1 MMRSSTGAAHFG
13 AYIEPAGIQ
22 LVEYQRERNGISIV
36 RQHSDDR
43 RLLGL
48 AEAGERVGAI
58 IKSFGL
64 PRARLSAAVRGFGS
78 SYQIMMLPPAEPAVL
93 GAVVRREV
101 ARLNPEME
109 SPRVDY
115 VLGGEIDRRKRIRP
129 EGGIP
134 QQEVFVGAAPELA
147 VSAFGEELSAASVEL
162 DHLTLLPQ
170 VIQRLYERVDGSH
183 QPTACFVDLP
193 GGPVIAFFNERQLR
207 LVVEPPVAGEQDIA
221 SRVQNLAEH
230 LERGNLY
237 LRQQFRGVEL
247 TRLLIATEPDEE
259 AEYLER
265 LKETLRYTVER
276 FPGPVPEPGA
286 LVSLGAVLDGE
297 AQQGLNLSP
306 FAESPLVRAE
316 KAKKQYISLGGMIVC
331 AVAILWAV
339 FSVAQTLTLS
349 KRVVADQRIAQER
362 MNTLAPLR
370 VVASQRQQ
378 NAQSVTYL
386 NALEAD
392 RANTQRFLRALGRAT
407 PPGVR
412 LQSVTF
418 QRNGAEWNVSIAGGA
433 FGNTGADV
441 LLGIDRFYHSLPR
454 ELALHDLVLADLNDA
469 PPDPFGAAMK
479 FTVTFVLSPPGGTQ

>member
-1 MMRSSTGAAHFG
+1 MPSNASAAHFG
-13 AYIEPAGIQ
+13 GFIEPSGIF
-22 LVEYQRERNGISIV
+22 LVEYERERSGISII
-36 RQHSDDR
+36 RQHYDDHR
-43 RLLGL
+43 VIGL

-64 PRARLSAAVRGFGS
+64 PGARFSCSVRGFGS
-78 SYQIMMLPPAEPAVL
+78 NYQIMMLPPAEPAVL

-101 ARLNPEME
+101 LRLNPEMD

-115 VLGGEIDRRKRIRP
+115 VLGGEVDRRKRIRP

-147 VSAFGEELSAASVEL
+147 VAAFGEELSAAGIEL

-207 LVVEPPVAGEQDIA
+207 LVVEPPVAGEQDIP

-230 LERGNLY
+230 LDRGNLY

-247 TRLLIATEPDEE
+247 ARLLIATEPADE
-259 AEYLER
+259 AEFIEL
-265 LKETLRYTVER
+265 LKEQVRFPVER

-297 AQQGLNLSP
+297 ADRGLNLSP
-306 FAESPLVRAE
+306 FAESPLVQAE
-316 KAKKQYISLGGMIVC
+316 REKKQYILIGAMVVC
-331 AVAILWAV
+331 ALAILWAA
-339 FSVAQTLTLS
+339 FSAAQTISLS
-349 KRVVADQRIAQER
+349 KRVAADQRVAQER
-362 MNTLAPLR
+362 VNTLAPLR

-378 NAQSVTYL
+378 TAQSLAYL
-386 NALEAD
+386 NGQRID
-392 RANTQRFLRALGRAT
+392 RENTQQFLRALGRAT
-407 PPGVR
+407 PPGVQ
-412 LQSVTF
+412 LQSVSL
-418 QRNGAEWNVSIAGGA
+418 QRNGGEWNVNVAGSA

-454 ELALHDLVLADLNDA
+454 EMALHDLVLADLIDA
-469 PPDPFGAAMK
+469 TSDRFAAEMK
-479 FTVTFVLSPPGGTQ
+479 FTVTFVLSPPARTP